1 MDVSP
6 NLRNLRAML
15 EIPWVVECIV
25 ADVFC
30 CSTAKERVL
39 NSRVVCGVKFD
50 ELSVDTLLL

>member
-1 MDVSP
+1 
-6 NLRNLRAML
+6 ML